1 MKRFYFI
8 CCSASAFLFTDL
20 YAWRRD
26 KHLRLLVEKVLSGK
40 KQRQGDLYY
49 WSIISTNSFMANH
62 KNEVSHTVK

>member
-1 MKRFYFI
+1 MKKFYFI
-8 CCSASAFLFTDL
+8 CCRASAFLVTDL

-49 WSIISTNSFMANH
+49 WSIISAYSFMANH